1 MISDIS
7 ELMQQD
13 VREKRMAK
21 LSCVTKLGD
30 RDAPCV
36 FCGQFHL
43 TMIRSGCLQKDLFK
57 ER

>member
-21 LSCVTKLGD
+21 LSCVTKVTGILLVYFV
-30 RDAPCV
+30 AN
-36 FCGQFHL
+36 F
-43 TMIRSGCLQKDLFK
+43 T
-57 ER
+57 